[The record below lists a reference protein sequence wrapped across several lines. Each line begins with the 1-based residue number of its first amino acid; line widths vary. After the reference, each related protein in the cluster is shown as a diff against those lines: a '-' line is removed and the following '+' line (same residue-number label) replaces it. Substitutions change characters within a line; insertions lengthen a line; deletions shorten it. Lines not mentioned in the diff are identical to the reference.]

1 MEELPAADSSSSSAV
16 VVLGIPNDSMG
27 FGTGGMIRASDSQ
40 EVCVFL
46 SVFVEILLV
55 YKSSMPWMKRI
66 FHVARSLLDPFRGR
80 LADELLC

>member
-46 SVFVEILLV
+46 SVFVEILLC
-55 YKSSMPWMKRI
+55 KSTMPLMKRMI
-66 FHVARSLLDPFRGR
+66 HNARSLLNPFRGR
-80 LADELLC
+80 LADELLS